1 MLATSIR
8 PTKWEDIIGQD
19 TIIKGLKNFLKQ
31 KNVPNCIVFAGSSG
45 CGKNTI
51 ANLLSMCLQ
60 SDTLDENC
68 NPNLECP
75 SCKDIL
81 NERFSRDVHVYNGG
95 EFSPDVLK
103 EVSEITSY
111 NAQFDENVII
121 VINECQLIN
130 PTTMKK
136 LLEKIEC
143 NTKGV
148 YWIFTSTDIS
158 KFQNTYKD
166 NVGKDAEKNA
176 FRSRISMFTIKPI
189 STNALMDFLF
199 KLCEDFDPNGEKLTD
214 VFFEE
219 GITTIAEGSKNN
231 LRQAINDFYT
241 CVNSECFDR
250 ESIINLLNY
259 EDEKKEYEQMMLL
272 AKKDKS
278 FISFIQNFDDVE
290 SFFNYSWKILSDNL
304 IRDVSEVPFKEE
316 YKEKSYKTF
325 KTLGTLSE
333 LAELYGRVNMLNN
346 GYFRPSI
353 YFTELYKYY
362 KGNNKI
368 AENTVATNSTP
379 MVKKIKKAIK
389 EN

>member
-19 TIIKGLKNFLKQ
+19 IIVKGLKNFLKQ
-31 KNVPNCIVFAGSSG
+31 KNVPNCIVLAGSSG

-51 ANLLSMCLQ
+51 ANLLSMCIQ
-60 SDTLDENC
+60 NMDELDENC
-68 NPNLECP
+68 NPNLE
-75 SCKDIL
+75 SSSSKDIL
-81 NERFSRDVHVYNGG
+81 NERFTRDVHVYNGG
-95 EFSPDVLK
+95 LFSPEVLK

-111 NAQFDENVII
+111 NAQFDDNVII
-121 VINECQLIN
+121 IINECQLIN

-189 STNALMDFLF
+189 QTNVLMDFLF
-199 KLCEDFDPNGEKLTD
+199 KLANDFDPNGEKLTD

-241 CVNSECFDR
+241 AVNSECYDR

-259 EDEKKEYEQMMLL
+259 EDEKKEYEQMIML
-272 AKKDKS
+272 ARKDKS
-278 FISFIQNFDDVE
+278 FLSFIQNFDDVE
-290 SFFNYSWKILSDNL
+290 SFFNYTWKIISDNL
-304 IRDVSEVPFKEE
+304 MRDVSEVPFKEE

-325 KTLGTLSE
+325 KTLGTLNE
-333 LAELYGRVNMLNN
+333 LSDLYSRVNMLNN
-346 GYFRPSI
+346 GYFRTSI
-353 YFTELYKYY
+353 YFGELCKYY
-362 KGNNKI
+362 KGEKKI
-368 AENTVATNSTP
+368 VENVQATNAP
-379 MVKKIKKAIK
+379 IKKVKKIIK

>member
-8 PTKWEDIIGQD
+8 PAKWEDIIGQD
-19 TIIKGLKNFLKQ
+19 TIVKGLKNFLKQ
-31 KNVPNCIVFAGSSG
+31 KNVPNCIVFAGSNG

-148 YWIFTSTDIS
+148 YWIFTSTDVS

-189 STNALMDFLF
+189 STNVLMDFLF

>member
-19 TIIKGLKNFLKQ
+19 TIVKGLKNFLKQ

-148 YWIFTSTDIS
+148 YWIFTSTDVS

-278 FISFIQNFDDVE
+278 FLSFIQNFDDIE

-316 YKEKSYKTF
+316 YKEKSYKIF

>member
-8 PTKWEDIIGQD
+8 PAKWEDIIGQD
-19 TIIKGLKNFLKQ
+19 TIVKGLKNFLKQ

-148 YWIFTSTDIS
+148 YWIFTSTDVS

-189 STNALMDFLF
+189 STNVLMDFLF

>member
-19 TIIKGLKNFLKQ
+19 IIVKGLKNFLKQ
-31 KNVPNCIVFAGSSG
+31 KNVPNCIVLAGSSG

-51 ANLLSMCLQ
+51 ANLLSMCIQ
-60 SDTLDENC
+60 NMDELDENC
-68 NPNLECP
+68 NPNLE
-75 SCKDIL
+75 SSSSKDIL
-81 NERFSRDVHVYNGG
+81 NERFTRDVHVYNGG
-95 EFSPDVLK
+95 LFSPEVLK

-111 NAQFDENVII
+111 NAQFDDNVII
-121 VINECQLIN
+121 IINECQLIN

-189 STNALMDFLF
+189 QTNVLMDFLF
-199 KLCEDFDPNGEKLTD
+199 KLANDFDPNGEKLTD

-241 CVNSECFDR
+241 AVNSECYDR

-259 EDEKKEYEQMMLL
+259 EDEKKEYEQMIML
-272 AKKDKS
+272 ARKDKS
-278 FISFIQNFDDVE
+278 FLSFIQNFDDVE
-290 SFFNYSWKILSDNL
+290 SFFNYTWKIISDNL
-304 IRDVSEVPFKEE
+304 MRDVSEVPFKEE

-325 KTLGTLSE
+325 KTLGTLNE
-333 LAELYGRVNMLNN
+333 LSDLYSRVNMLNN
-346 GYFRPSI
+346 GYFRTSI
-353 YFTELYKYY
+353 YFGELCKYY
-362 KGNNKI
+362 KGEKKI
-368 AENTVATNSTP
+368 VENVQTTNAP
-379 MVKKIKKAIK
+379 IKKVKKIIK

>member
-1 MLATSIR
+1 M
-8 PTKWEDIIGQD
+8 
-19 TIIKGLKNFLKQ
+19 
-31 KNVPNCIVFAGSSG
+31 
-45 CGKNTI
+45 
-51 ANLLSMCLQ
+51 
-60 SDTLDENC
+60 
-68 NPNLECP
+68 ECP

-148 YWIFTSTDIS
+148 YWIFTSTDVS

-325 KTLGTLSE
+325 KALGTLSE

>member
-19 TIIKGLKNFLKQ
+19 IIVKGLKNFLKQ
-31 KNVPNCIVFAGSSG
+31 KNVPNCIVLAGSSG

-51 ANLLSMCLQ
+51 ANLLSMCIQ
-60 SDTLDENC
+60 NMDELDENC
-68 NPNLECP
+68 NPNLE
-75 SCKDIL
+75 SSSSKDIL
-81 NERFSRDVHVYNGG
+81 NERFTRDVHVYNGG
-95 EFSPDVLK
+95 LFSPEVLK

-111 NAQFDENVII
+111 NAQFDDNVII
-121 VINECQLIN
+121 IINECQLIN

-189 STNALMDFLF
+189 QTNILMDFLF
-199 KLCEDFDPNGEKLTD
+199 KLANDFDPNGEKLTD
-214 VFFEE
+214 IFFEE

-241 CVNSECFDR
+241 AVNSECYDR

-259 EDEKKEYEQMMLL
+259 EDEKKEYEQMIML
-272 AKKDKS
+272 ARKDKS
-278 FISFIQNFDDVE
+278 FLSFIQNFDDVE
-290 SFFNYSWKILSDNL
+290 SFFNYTWKIISDNL
-304 IRDVSEVPFKEE
+304 MRDISEVPFKEE

-325 KTLGTLSE
+325 KTLGTLNE
-333 LAELYGRVNMLNN
+333 LSDLYSRVNMLNN
-346 GYFRPSI
+346 GYFRTSI
-353 YFTELYKYY
+353 YFGELCKYY
-362 KGNNKI
+362 KGEKKI
-368 AENTVATNSTP
+368 VENIQTTNAP
-379 MVKKIKKAIK
+379 IKKVKKIIK

>member
-19 TIIKGLKNFLKQ
+19 IIVKGLKNFLKQ
-31 KNVPNCIVFAGSSG
+31 KNVPNCIVLAGSSG

-51 ANLLSMCLQ
+51 ANLLSMCIQ
-60 SDTLDENC
+60 NMDELDENC
-68 NPNLECP
+68 NPNLE
-75 SCKDIL
+75 SSSSKDIL
-81 NERFSRDVHVYNGG
+81 NERFTRDVHVYNGG
-95 EFSPDVLK
+95 LFSPEVLK

-111 NAQFDENVII
+111 NAQFDDNVII
-121 VINECQLIN
+121 IINECQLIN

-189 STNALMDFLF
+189 QTNTLMDFLF
-199 KLCEDFDPNGEKLTD
+199 KLANDFDPNGEKLTD
-214 VFFEE
+214 IFFEE

-241 CVNSECFDR
+241 AVNSECYDR
-250 ESIINLLNY
+250 ESIVNLLNY
-259 EDEKKEYEQMMLL
+259 EDEKKEYEQMIML

-278 FISFIQNFDDVE
+278 FLSFIQNFDDVE
-290 SFFNYSWKILSDNL
+290 SFFNYTWKIISDNL
-304 IRDVSEVPFKEE
+304 MRDISEVPFKEE

-325 KTLGTLSE
+325 KTLGTLNE
-333 LAELYGRVNMLNN
+333 LSDLYSRVNMLNN
-346 GYFRPSI
+346 GYFRTSI
-353 YFTELYKYY
+353 YFGELCKYY
-362 KGNNKI
+362 KGEKKI
-368 AENTVATNSTP
+368 VENVQTTNAP
-379 MVKKIKKAIK
+379 IKKVKKIIK

>member
-8 PTKWEDIIGQD
+8 PAKWEDIIGQD
-19 TIIKGLKNFLKQ
+19 TIVKGLKNFLKQ

-51 ANLLSMCLQ
+51 ANLLSMCPQ

-148 YWIFTSTDIS
+148 YWIFTSTDVS

-189 STNALMDFLF
+189 STNVLMDFLF

>member
-19 TIIKGLKNFLKQ
+19 IIVKGLKNFLKQ
-31 KNVPNCIVFAGSSG
+31 KNVPNCVVLAGSSG

-51 ANLLSMCLQ
+51 ANLLSMCIQ
-60 SDTLDENC
+60 NMDELDENC
-68 NPNLECP
+68 NPNLE
-75 SCKDIL
+75 SSSSKDIL
-81 NERFSRDVHVYNGG
+81 NERFTRDVHVYNGG
-95 EFSPDVLK
+95 LFSPEVLK

-111 NAQFDENVII
+111 NAQFDDNVII
-121 VINECQLIN
+121 IINECQLIN

-189 STNALMDFLF
+189 QTNILMDFLF
-199 KLCEDFDPNGEKLTD
+199 KLANDFDPNGEKLTD

-241 CVNSECFDR
+241 AVNSECYDR
-250 ESIINLLNY
+250 ESIVNLLNY
-259 EDEKKEYEQMMLL
+259 EDEKKEYEQMIML
-272 AKKDKS
+272 ARKDKS
-278 FISFIQNFDDVE
+278 FLSFIQNFDDVE
-290 SFFNYSWKILSDNL
+290 SFFNYTWKIISDNL
-304 IRDVSEVPFKEE
+304 MRDISEVPFKEE

-325 KTLGTLSE
+325 KTLGTLNE
-333 LAELYGRVNMLNN
+333 LSDLYSRVNMLNN
-346 GYFRPSI
+346 GYFRTSI
-353 YFTELYKYY
+353 YFGELCKYY
-362 KGNNKI
+362 KGEKKI
-368 AENTVATNSTP
+368 VENVQTTNTP
-379 MVKKIKKAIK
+379 IKKVKKIIK